1 MTQIDSMRFR
11 IAKADHEKALRVF
24 TKILDYQRSHPEL
37 YHYSRSRSCLMDA
50 EDNPDQEIWMFID
63 EYDDREAYWD
73 SLQKAMR
80 DDPTSAENNRT
91 WMELIVPGTTPK
103 GHEVWTEMEQL
114 RVEFDH

>member
-1 MTQIDSMRFR
+1 VTQIDSMRFR
-11 IAKADHEKALRVF
+11 IAKADHEKALPVF

-73 SLQKAMR
+73 SLELVQR
-80 DDPTSAENNRT
+80 NDPTSAENNRR
-91 WMELIVPGTTPK
+91 WKEILVPGTVPK
-103 GHEVWTEMEQL
+103 HHEVWTEAE
-114 RVEFDH
+114 